1 MYPELPPKTVQNMG
15 WVPHMIKNNLN
26 SQQRAEKEC
35 QK

>member
-1 MYPELPPKTVQNMG
+1 MYPELPPVQNMG
-15 WVPHMIKNNLN
+15 WVPDMIKNNLI